1 MLLLKV
7 LDLSASLHKVSL
19 LVFGLLLEVFDVA
32 ELVHGEDV
40 VVGRSDVVFEEDA
53 ILRIV

>member
-1 MLLLKV
+1 MLLLEI
-7 LDLSASLHKVSL
+7 LDLSTSLHKVSL

-40 VVGRSDVVFEEDA
+40 VVWRSDVVFEEDA
-53 ILRIV
+53 VLRIV